1 MNNGRVSDINDGVN
15 SSVLLDRVDRATPH
29 QSVFDAE
36 MTKGIRGT
44 TEVGKLFFSSL
55 NLDALQ
61 DGIRYSVFKKSCQKH
76 TIGRQSDDELKVVM
90 RSVFLQHSKN
100 LSYDIVEQVRELN
113 GRVLDYAVNT
123 ILKELDM
130 YIGYRKDQA
139 SLPMPLD
146 RGQNESVTGLK
157 SNEFKT
163 F

>member
-1 MNNGRVSDINDGVN
+1 
-15 SSVLLDRVDRATPH
+15 
-29 QSVFDAE
+29 
-36 MTKGIRGT
+36 
-44 TEVGKLFFSSL
+44 
-55 NLDALQ
+55 
-61 DGIRYSVFKKSCQKH
+61 
-76 TIGRQSDDELKVVM
+76 
-90 RSVFLQHSKN
+90 
-100 LSYDIVEQVRELN
+100 VEQVRELN